1 VSLRKCPD
9 CGNDVSSSAP
19 ACPHCGRP
27 RKKSGL
33 TIEIVG
39 GLSLGAICV
48 VIWALNSVSHDEAVR
63 DSVAPPVPRE
73 TIVARSYR
81 QLDSGLTAFVGYNR
95 TLHIIRI
102 ENRDTFPWSDCL
114 LSLNSHG
121 LSGYEL
127 AVETIKPGL
136 TDAALLQSAGFS
148 DPDGNRFDTSTEEV
162 ATLDLD
168 CETPEGRRVYG
179 GKFAAEVARR

>member
-1 VSLRKCPD
+1 MSLRKCLD

-39 GLSLGAICV
+39 CLSLGAICMI
-48 VIWALNSVSHDEAVR
+48 IWALNSVSHDEAAR
-63 DSVAPPVPRE
+63 DSVAPTDPRG
-73 TIVARSYR
+73 TIVARPYP
-81 QLDSGLTAFVGYNR
+81 QLDSGLTAFAGYNR
-95 TLHIIRI
+95 TLHVFRI
-102 ENRDTFPWSDCL
+102 ENRDTFPWTDCL

-136 TDAALLQSAGFS
+136 TDAALLESAGFS
-148 DPDGNRFDTSTEEV
+148 DPDGKRFDTSTDQV

-168 CETPEGRRVYG
+168 CETPQGRRVYRG
-179 GKFAAEVARR
+179 RFATEIARR

>member
-1 VSLRKCPD
+1 MSLRKCLD
-9 CGNDVSSSAP
+9 CGKDVSSSAP

-33 TIEIVG
+33 TVEIVG

-48 VIWALNSVSHDEAVR
+48 IIWALNSVAHDEAAR
-63 DSVAPPVPRE
+63 EGPAPTVPRG
-73 TIVARSYR
+73 TIVARPYR

-95 TLHIIRI
+95 TLHVFRI
-102 ENRDTFPWSDCL
+102 ENRDTFPWTDCL

-127 AVETIKPGL
+127 AVETIEPGL

-148 DPDGNRFDTSTEEV
+148 DPDGKRFDTSTDPV

-168 CETPEGRRVYG
+168 CETPQGRRVYA
-179 GKFAAEVARR
+179 GKFATEVTRR

>member
-39 GLSLGAICV
+39 GLSLAAICV
-48 VIWALNSVSHDEAVR
+48 VIRALNSVSHDEATR
-63 DSVAPPVPRE
+63 DSVAPTGPRE
-73 TIVARSYR
+73 TLVARPYR

-95 TLHIIRI
+95 TLHVFRI
-102 ENRDTFPWSDCL
+102 ENRDTFPWTDCQ

-148 DPDGNRFDTSTEEV
+148 DPDGNRFDTSTDQV

-168 CETPEGRRVYG
+168 CETPLGRRLYW
-179 GKFAAEVARR
+179 GKFATEIARR

>member
-1 VSLRKCPD
+1 VSLRKCRD

-33 TIEIVG
+33 AIEIAG
-39 GLSLGAICV
+39 GLCLAGICL
-48 VIWALNSVSHDEAVR
+48 VIWALNSVSHDEAAR
-63 DSVAPPVPRE
+63 ESVAPTVPRE
-73 TIVARSYR
+73 TIVARPYR
-81 QLDSGLTAFVGYNR
+81 QLDSGLTAFVGYNH
-95 TLHIIRI
+95 TLHVIRI
-102 ENRDTFPWSDCL
+102 ENRDTFPWTDCL

-148 DPDGNRFDTSTEEV
+148 DPEGKRFDTSTAQV
-162 ATLDLD
+162 STLDLD
-168 CETPEGRRVYG
+168 CETPQGRRVYG
-179 GKFAAEVARR
+179 GKFATEIAYR